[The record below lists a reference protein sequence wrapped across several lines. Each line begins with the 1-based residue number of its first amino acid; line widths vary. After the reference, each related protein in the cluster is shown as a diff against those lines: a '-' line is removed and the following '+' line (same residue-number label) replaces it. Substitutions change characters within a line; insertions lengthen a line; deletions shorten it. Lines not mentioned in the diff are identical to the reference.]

1 MHVKGRGRVCKDL
14 VFAVKR
20 RSLPLSFFGLKG
32 MSQKAFVRL
41 GYVKRYKRNM
51 FIDSKQH
58 TTRIGSLMLH

>member
-1 MHVKGRGRVCKDL
+1 MQGSGVCGEEKIS
-14 VFAVKR
+14 A
-20 RSLPLSFFGLKG
+20 SFLFWIEGNE
-32 MSQKAFVRL
+32 SEKAFVHL